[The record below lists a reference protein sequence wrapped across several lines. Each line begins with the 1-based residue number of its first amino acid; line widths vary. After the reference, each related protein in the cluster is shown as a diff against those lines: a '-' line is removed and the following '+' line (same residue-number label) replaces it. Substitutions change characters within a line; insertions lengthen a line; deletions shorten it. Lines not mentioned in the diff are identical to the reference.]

1 MSIVDLHLHT
11 TASDGTWPPEF
22 LYAYIAGSNIAFFSV
37 TDHDTMDAY
46 PVPPQLASRAIPGM
60 EVDTTHNGKT
70 VHLLTYGISPDS
82 PLLERLREQRVARAS
97 RMQDTVDRLNALGV
111 DITID
116 DVRAHAKKAV
126 SLGRPHAAQA
136 LVSLGVVATIQE
148 AFDRYL
154 AEGAPAYVALDRL
167 TSAQAIAL
175 VHESYGI
182 AVVAHPLRLAEP
194 RVLDEL
200 REEGADG
207 VEVLHP
213 TAKPEDR
220 ERLRDYADRYKML
233 VTGGTDFHRP
243 QGVAPGV
250 ELARRDI
257 DRLQQRLARL
267 HARVAVST

>member
-46 PVPPQLASRAIPGM
+46 PVPPQLASRIIPGM
-60 EVDTTHNGKT
+60 EVDTVHNGKT
-70 VHLLTYGISPDS
+70 VHILTYGISPDS
-82 PLLERLREQRVARAS
+82 PLLDRLREQRAEREL
-97 RMQDTVDRLNALGV
+97 RMQDTIERLNSLGIA
-111 DITID
+111 ITMD
-116 DVRAHAKKAV
+116 DVRAHAKKAA

-136 LVSLGVVATIQE
+136 LVSLGVVGSIQE

-154 AEGAPAYVALDRL
+154 AEGGPGFVPLKRL
-167 TSAQAIAL
+167 TSAEAIRL
-175 VHESYGI
+175 MHESCAI
-182 AVVAHPLRLAEP
+182 AVVAHPLRLANP
-194 RVLDEL
+194 SVLDEI

-207 VEVLHP
+207 VEILHP
-213 TAKPEDR
+213 TAGPEERQQLR
-220 ERLRDYADRYKML
+220 EYAEQHRML

-243 QGVAPGV
+243 TGIAPGV

-257 DRLQQRLARL
+257 ERLQQRLARM
-267 HARVAVST
+267 HARLAVST